1 MTKALIQFLGRRVT
15 ASDNLI
21 DKAVAVDD
29 TYQYAGK
36 LLTHAVWGNITGSRT
51 IVGSVWAVIVSGASD
66 SPTLLRKVEVNNPS
80 GGDLTLQLAIMTTG
94 SGTPDASNAV
104 LAWYTTVPD
113 GKQFSW
119 TGSIP
124 LVGRYFY
131 ARGSALGMTIY
142 TEYQELTK

>member
-1 MTKALIQFLGRRVT
+1 MAKGLFQFLGRRVT

-29 TYQYAGK
+29 TYQFAGK
-36 LLTHAVWGNITGSRT
+36 MLAHAVWGNITGSRT

-66 SPTLLRKVEVNNPS
+66 SPTLLRRVQVSNPS
-80 GGDLTLQLAIMTTG
+80 GGDLTLRLGIMTV
-94 SGTPDASNAV
+94 SNGTPDTSNAV
-104 LAWYTTVPD
+104 LAWDTTVPD
-113 GKQFSW
+113 GKQFTW
-119 TGSIP
+119 EGSIP